1 MRRFIDDKRGTTFEG
16 LALIASIVALAALAT
31 ADIFDRLGRS
41 GKLDQFAAWRH
52 NGFATTARP
61 TGTAT
66 ATGRE
71 GVDYSTTATVVR
83 RYSEQ
88 RSVLDQAA
96 PARTER

>member
-61 TGTAT
+61 T
-66 ATGRE
+66 E